1 MAAHRRPVIWSSDAQ
16 TDLVEIWSYY
26 VAVAGRDAANRIL
39 GEIVEACRILEDHPL
54 AGRARD
60 EIWPSLRSIVARP
73 YVIFYRAP
81 EGVPEIV
88 RVLDGRRDIDEIFA
102 DDA

>member
-1 MAAHRRPVIWSSDAQ
+1 MAARRRPVIWPSDAQ

-26 VAVAGRDAANRIL
+26 VAIAGRDAANRIRR
-39 GEIVEACRILEDHPL
+39 EIVEACRILEDDPL
-54 AGRARD
+54 VGRARE
-60 EIWPSLRSIVARP
+60 EIRPGLRSIVSRP

-81 EGVPEIV
+81 EGVAEIV

-102 DDA
+102 EDV